1 MKWRIQQWL
10 NEMGTTTVIGEVLQR
25 YHALDHKIRVFR
37 VRTGLRCPPQCGIC
51 CESHQVEASVLE
63 CLPLAWQIFRRGEAE
78 RVCLAIETRQGEGDF
93 RCVLFAPDE
102 GTVGIGRCRYY
113 SFRPLVCRLFGY
125 AARRN
130 KAARPELRL
139 CKIMRE
145 KSSENPVL
153 WGLPDVCLMD
163 PPVYQDCFYQ
173 VASIDPAKGFRLLPI
188 NVALKAAL
196 DHVYWQCP
204 KDRFSMR
211 RKAA

>member
-1 MKWRIQQWL
+1 
-10 NEMGTTTVIGEVLQR
+10 
-25 YHALDHKIRVFR
+25 
-37 VRTGLRCPPQCGIC
+37 
-51 CESHQVEASVLE
+51 
-63 CLPLAWQIFRRGEAE
+63 
-78 RVCLAIETRQGEGDF
+78 
-93 RCVLFAPDE
+93 
-102 GTVGIGRCRYY
+102 
-113 SFRPLVCRLFGY
+113 
-125 AARRN
+125 
-130 KAARPELRL
+130 
-139 CKIMRE
+139 MRE